1 MSFKYVYTGDVPTV
15 FVSIK
20 TPAGHTWVP
29 NHGDTI
35 LSPIAL
41 AHPLLSLVLP
51 DDVPETPVVEPD
63 PASPEV
69 TESPVAADESKEN

>member
-35 LSPIAL
+35 LVSDRIGTPIAF
-41 AHPLLSLVLP
+41 
-51 DDVPETPVVEPD
+51 TC
-63 PASPEV
+63 V
-69 TESPVAADESKEN
+69 TRRRS